1 MKLIRLMV
9 AVAAMTALALL
20 SGCGVKPQPINP
32 AQIAAVAC
40 PQLNLVHSQLVALN
54 AALEADPATAAAGKQ
69 AQAQLDAVHPIVTA
83 VCNGAQ
89 AAPAVSLASL
99 QALVTTGLPALGHLA
114 GTLPLPPAQQAQVQA
129 ALVVAETA
137 VGIVGVVQQQV
148 SAAQP
153 ASAASAGKP

>member
-1 MKLIRLMV
+1 MKRMSLLV
-9 AVAAMTALALL
+9 AVAAMVSLALL
-20 SGCGVKPQPINP
+20 SGCGVKPRPINP
-32 AQIAAVAC
+32 AQVAALAC

-54 AALEADPATAAAGKQ
+54 VALEADPSTAAVGKQ
-69 AQAQLDAVHPIVTA
+69 AQAQLGAIHPIVTA

-89 AAPAVSLASL
+89 AAPTVNLSSL

-114 GTLPLPPAQQAQVQA
+114 GSLPFPPAQQAQVQA

-137 VGIVGVVQQQV
+137 VGVVGVVQQQIQ
-148 SAAQP
+148 AAQP